1 MKYLTGKDYPW
12 LCENCQKAI
21 DDAHSL
27 IIDSLVG
34 EEYVVDNEGPCM
46 LAYDKKWLR
55 CCE

>member
-1 MKYLTGKDYPW
+1 MKYLTGKDYTW

-27 IIDSLVG
+27 IIDGLVG

-55 CCE
+55 CC